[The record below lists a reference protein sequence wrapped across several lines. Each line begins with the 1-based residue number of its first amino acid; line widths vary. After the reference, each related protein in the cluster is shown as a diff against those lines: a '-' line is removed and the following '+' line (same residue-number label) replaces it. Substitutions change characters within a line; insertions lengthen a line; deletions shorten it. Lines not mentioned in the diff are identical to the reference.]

1 MVKGGDKK
9 SVEMELKLGCN
20 LQCRLPF
27 YNEMYSGCLLLHAGF
42 SAQDKHVPVKDKHM
56 PVYWERA
63 PLREIFDFQQIH
75 SVLIRYKKSAKEDEI
90 KGKDSKY
97 CICPQLC
104 NSICL

>member
-27 YNEMYSGCLLLHAGF
+27 NNEMYSGCLLLHAGF
-42 SAQDKHVPVKDKHM
+42 SAKINICQ
-56 PVYWERA
+56 YIG

-75 SVLIRYKKSAKEDEI
+75 SVLIRCKKSAKEDEI

-97 CICPQLC
+97 CIC
-104 NSICL
+104 S

>member
-27 YNEMYSGCLLLHAGF
+27 NNEMYSGCLLLHAGF
-42 SAQDKHVPVKDKHM
+42 SAQDKHM
-56 PVYWERA
+56 SVYWERA

-75 SVLIRYKKSAKEDEI
+75 SVLIRCKKSAKEDEI

-104 NSICL
+104 NSM